1 MARRADHSREELSE
15 LALAAARDL
24 AARQGLQA
32 LTARN
37 VAKAIG
43 YSPGTLYNLFEDLDD
58 LVLHLN
64 GRTLDELDV
73 ALSRAARTGEPQH
86 DLGQLLDLYL
96 QFVQDNRNL
105 WRVLFDHPA
114 DTERAVPQWYLD
126 KVGRLLGRI
135 EEILRPL
142 FDQDARDAPASA
154 ARVLWASLH
163 GICSLS
169 ESGKLRAVTDRS
181 AREMAEFLVDC
192 LIAGLQ
198 KKRVA

>member
-1 MARRADHSREELSE
+1 MARRADHSREELSD

-24 AARQGLQA
+24 AAQRGLPG

-58 LVLHLN
+58 LVMRLN
-64 GRTLDELDV
+64 GRTLDELDS
-73 ALSRAARTGEPQH
+73 ALSQATATGDPRR
-86 DLGQLLDLYL
+86 DLGQLLELYL
-96 QFVQDNRNL
+96 QFVGEHRNL
-105 WRVLFDHPA
+105 WAVLFDYPA
-114 DTERAVPQWYLD
+114 VTARPVPQWYLD
-126 KVGRLLGRI
+126 KVGKLLSRI
-135 EEILRPL
+135 EAALRPL
-142 FDQDARDAPASA
+142 FGAADRDAAASA

-169 ESGKLRAVTDRS
+169 ESNKLRVITDRS

-192 LIAGLQ
+192 LISGLQ
-198 KKRVA
+198 TKGT